1 MTELKPPEP
10 PRRSQPIYHEVLGR
24 AIKVVRTEQG
34 IERRELAERAGI
46 SYSYLAEI
54 ENGNKPPSSDVLL
67 AICQALG
74 LRPSELHAAADS
86 LPDRTMWESRSS
98 LRQANIAASAER
110 SWPGQTVQSRMAMK
124 AQPDTPRAT
133 PTPTSVDRQA
143 ILQELMRMLERT
155 SDDDLQMVLQM
166 ARRLGKR

>member
-1 MTELKPPEP
+1 MKPPEP
-10 PRRSQPIYHEVLGR
+10 PRRRQPIYHEALGR

-34 IERRELAERAGI
+34 VERRELAEKARI

-67 AICQALG
+67 AIAQALG

-86 LPDRTMWESRSS
+86 LPDLTMGESRPS

-110 SWPGQTVQSRMAMK
+110 AWPGQTLQYRMALK
-124 AQPDTPRAT
+124 PPAAPRPG
-133 PTPTSVDRQA
+133 PTPTQVDRDS
-143 ILQELMRMLERT
+143 ILHELMRILERT
-155 SDDDLQMVLQM
+155 SDDDLETILRMVRGL
-166 ARRLGKR
+166 AER